1 MMVPEKIKEEC
12 RHKMEASLSVLHK
25 ETVGIRTGRASTA
38 LLESV
43 KVDYYGS
50 PTPISQMAT
59 IAAPEPQMITIQPW
73 DISQIPII
81 EKAVMAS
88 DIGITPVNDG
98 KMIRLVIP
106 PMTEERRKELAKL
119 VKKMGEENKVA
130 MRNVRREGMERVKKL
145 LKEKELSEDEE
156 KKLEKEIQGIT
167 DEYIGK
173 IDAVITAK
181 EKEIMET

>member
-1 MMVPEKIKEEC
+1 MVPDKVKEEC
-12 RHKMEASLSVLHK
+12 RHKMESSLSVLQS
-25 ETVGIRTGRASTA
+25 EVAGIRTGRASTA

-50 PTPISQMAT
+50 PTPVSQMAT

-73 DISQIPII
+73 DISQIAAI

-88 DIGITPVNDG
+88 DIGITPANDG
-98 KMIRLVIP
+98 KIIRLAVP
-106 PMTEERRKELAKL
+106 PMTEERRKDMAKL

-130 MRNVRREGMERVKKL
+130 IRNVRREGMERIKKL

-167 DEYIGK
+167 DEYVGK
-173 IDAVITAK
+173 IDAAITAK
-181 EKEIMET
+181 EKEILET